1 MEVSKAFRAKFQLG
15 DEQTLRLQRW
25 AATNFALSSIFR
37 SARSTV
43 LVGLTDRTRTAAS
56 FARKLRTAMQRMAL
70 PTDKRTLRGH
80 WVTLLSASEAVTLC
94 TVASDD
100 VVAAMPASN
109 APKPNQAATAP
120 SDSEVRL
127 IPLP

>member
-56 FARKLRTAMQRMAL
+56 FARKLRTAMKRMAL

-80 WVTLLSASEAVTLC
+80 WVSLLSASEAVTLC
-94 TVASDD
+94 TAACGD
-100 VVAAMPASN
+100 VVAAIPASN
-109 APKPNQAATAP
+109 APKPNQAVRN
-120 SDSEVRL
+120 DSEVKL